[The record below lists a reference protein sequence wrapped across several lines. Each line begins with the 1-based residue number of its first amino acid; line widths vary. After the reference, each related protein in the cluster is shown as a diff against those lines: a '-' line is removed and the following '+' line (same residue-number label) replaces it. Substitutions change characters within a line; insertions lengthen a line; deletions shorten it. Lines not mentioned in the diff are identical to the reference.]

1 VSRQFTA
8 RLGAPEDG
16 REQTARALR
25 GRAQPSPSWCA
36 SPSQAVPQLVLELLP
51 RVVQAAHDGAFGT
64 LHDTADVVVRKTFDF
79 AQKYD
84 GFVIGGQFVDCL
96 PHALSDLV

>member
-1 VSRQFTA
+1 
-8 RLGAPEDG
+8 
-16 REQTARALR
+16 
-25 GRAQPSPSWCA
+25 
-36 SPSQAVPQLVLELLP
+36 
-51 RVVQAAHDGAFGT
+51 VQAAHDGAFGT